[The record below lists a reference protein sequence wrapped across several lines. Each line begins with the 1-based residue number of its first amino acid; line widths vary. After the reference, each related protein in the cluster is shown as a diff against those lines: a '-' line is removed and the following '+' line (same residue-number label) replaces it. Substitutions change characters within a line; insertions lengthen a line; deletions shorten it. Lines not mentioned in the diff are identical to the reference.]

1 MPPAKSYSC
10 CFAESKRAR
19 SLPRKYGGRDWPR
32 VGSPFCLESIPS
44 EKENKKQF
52 AHALHFIKQDFL
64 FLHRKILMIILVL
77 TAGVILRREIITIS
91 YVRTAAGIFLVDD
104 IQIRGTPART
114 IN

>member
-1 MPPAKSYSC
+1 
-10 CFAESKRAR
+10 
-19 SLPRKYGGRDWPR
+19 
-32 VGSPFCLESIPS
+32 
-44 EKENKKQF
+44 
-52 AHALHFIKQDFL
+52 
-64 FLHRKILMIILVL
+64 MIILVL